1 MSRSAGLAGDPVEFA
16 VLTEISII
24 AHLADTA
31 FARLLPEGLTTA
43 QFAVLNHLLRL
54 GVQQTIGEL
63 ASALQVSQPTMSST
77 VRKLE
82 EKRLIMLEPDPQDGR
97 VRRVCVTPAG
107 VAIRAQSVKALGAV
121 QPQLKALDQAEWEAL
136 LPLLH
141 KLRVAMDA
149 AR

>member
-1 MSRSAGLAGDPVEFA
+1 MSRPAGLAGDPVEFA

-107 VAIRAQSVKALGAV
+107 VAIRAQSVIALGAV
-121 QPQLKALDQAEWEAL
+121 QPQLKALDQEEWEAL

>member
-1 MSRSAGLAGDPVEFA
+1 MSRPAGLAGDPVEFA

-54 GVQQTIGEL
+54 GAQQTIGEL

-97 VRRVCVTPAG
+97 VRRVRVTPAG

-121 QPQLKALDQAEWEAL
+121 QPQLKALDQEEWEAL